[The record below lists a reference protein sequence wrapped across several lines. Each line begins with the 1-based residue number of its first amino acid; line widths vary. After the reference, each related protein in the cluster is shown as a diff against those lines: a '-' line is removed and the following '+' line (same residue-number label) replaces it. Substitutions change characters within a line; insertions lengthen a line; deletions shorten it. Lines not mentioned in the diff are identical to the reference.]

1 MLATT
6 CHNGTIVSS
15 LEVPMTVPTRADAEA
30 ALAAART
37 AQTSLADRGHWL
49 RTYLLVCAA
58 GSVPLLLLVG
68 LGGRVGESI
77 GTTLWIVL
85 CSALSWWGA
94 RQRVVL
100 RSNKRR
106 TVVAFGGWAVLYV
119 AALLLGLRFFP
130 GRPAFWVPAAL
141 VAAIPL
147 VLVACWPTN
156 QSSPDH
162 VAATPAA

>member
-1 MLATT
+1 
-6 CHNGTIVSS
+6 
-15 LEVPMTVPTRADAEA
+15 MTDPARSDAAA
-30 ALAAART
+30 ALAVALT
-37 AQTSLADRGHWL
+37 AQTSLADRGHWF
-49 RTYLLVCAA
+49 RRYVLVCAA

-68 LGGRVGESI
+68 LGGQNGAAI

-85 CSALSWWGA
+85 CSAISWWGA

-106 TVVAFGGWAVLYV
+106 TLLGFGGWAVLYV
-119 AALLLGLRFFP
+119 TALLLGLALFP
-130 GRPAFWVPAAL
+130 NRPAFWVPAAL

-156 QSSPDH
+156 QSSPEH